1 MGYVLVKANG
11 ENTSGGMG
19 LGYSAQTGLNPQLLI
34 SGAGGWDRE
43 AAAKKYGERAAQAGD
58 PWARL
63 GQLAAYGGGIY
74 GGLNALNESLS
85 SGQGGGL
92 LNDIGM
98 GTYGGY
104 STLSPLAGW
113 AGDKAARKFGEKERA
128 EQEGWEFDWEG
139 SKGGASIAA
148 NIEDGIR
155 QRIEQEGKANS
166 QRIEQEGQ
174 ADYTGTGGDQRARNY
189 PSAEP
194 FNISEPAT
202 PWGQMLAGKTPMRS
216 NYGPAPPTPWYQ
228 NPPTGADSTQQTFG
242 AEAGLLSPAA
252 PYNENEPAH
261 PAVAEFT
268 PSAPVGVTPSGT
280 SDPAIVDWFSDRRS

>member
-1 MGYVLVKANG
+1 MGYVLVRKAEEG
-11 ENTSGGMG
+11 FSPPIVSTSGQVMV
-19 LGYSAQTGLNPQLLI
+19 SP
-34 SGAGGWDRE
+34 SGPRDRDRAVE
-43 AAAKKYGERAAQAGD
+43 RWGEDAAAAGD
-58 PWARL
+58 PWARA
-63 GQLAAYGGGIY
+63 GQMAAYGGALY

-98 GTYGGY
+98 GAYGGY
-104 STLSPLAGW
+104 STLSPLSGW
-113 AGDKAARKFGEKERA
+113 AGDRASRNFAAKRDARE
-128 EQEGWEFDWEG
+128 EQE
-139 SKGGASIAA
+139 
-148 NIEDGIR
+148 R
-155 QRIEQEGKANS
+155 QARE
-166 QRIEQEGQ
+166 EQEGQ

-189 PSAEP
+189 SSAEP

-261 PAVAEFT
+261 LGVAEFT
-268 PSAPVGVTPSGT
+268 PSAPVGVRQSGT
-280 SDPAIVDWFSDRRS
+280 ADPRIVQGLEQQRLDSY

>member
-1 MGYVLVKANG
+1 MGYVLVKKG
-11 ENTSGGMG
+11 EGDGFGPIAVGPQGPQVLIGG
-19 LGYSAQTGLNPQLLI
+19 
-34 SGAGGWDRE
+34 GAGGWDRE
-43 AAAKKYGERAAQAGD
+43 AAAKKFGERAAQAGD

-63 GQLAAYGGGIY
+63 GQMAAYGGGIY
-74 GGLNALNESLS
+74 GGLSALNESLS

-113 AGDKAARKFGEKERA
+113 AGDRATRRFGEKERA
-128 EQEGWEFDWEG
+128 KQEGWEFDEEG
-139 SKGGASIAA
+139 SFGGASIAA

-155 QRIEQEGKANS
+155 

-174 ADYTGTGGDQRARNY
+174 ADYTGTGGDQRARNHS
-189 PSAEP
+189 SAEP

-242 AEAGLLSPAA
+242 ADVVGLPPAA

-268 PSAPVGVTPSGT
+268 PSAPVGVTQSGT
-280 SDPAIVDWFSDRRS
+280 ADPRIVDWFNDRRS